1 MTKKRTWAVA
11 DALTARAAAGRPMA
25 TVMDMGGTALQ
36 NAATALVMMT
46 AASSPL
52 GEPEG
57 REYAGTISRQ
67 LLRAAMANGFDGA
80 QEYLGLFRAN
90 EMTPRLQE
98 LADDAV
104 RAIGGAA
111 AFFELLELATT
122 PADMMGG
129 AQ

>member
-25 TVMDMGGTALQ
+25 TVMNMGGTASQ
-36 NAATALVMMT
+36 NAALVMIMMT

-52 GEPEG
+52 GAPEG

-67 LLRAAMANGFDGA
+67 LLRAAAAGGFDSTE
-80 QEYLGLFRAN
+80 EYLGLFRAN
-90 EMTPRLQE
+90 EMTPRLQQ
-98 LADDAV
+98 LAADAV

-111 AFFELLELATT
+111 EFFALLELATT
-122 PADMMGG
+122 PAELMGG

>member
-1 MTKKRTWAVA
+1 MTKKRTWAVE
-11 DALTARAAAGRPMA
+11 DALTARAAAGRPRA
-25 TVMDMGGTALQ
+25 TVMDMGGTTSQ

-52 GEPEG
+52 GAPEG
-57 REYAGTISRQ
+57 REYAGVISRQ
-67 LLRAAMANGFDGA
+67 LLRAAMAGGFDDVK
-80 QEYLGLFRAN
+80 EYLGLFRAN

-98 LADDAV
+98 LAADAV

-111 AFFELLELATT
+111 EFFELMELATT
-122 PADMMGG
+122 PAELMGG

>member
-1 MTKKRTWAVA
+1 MKNKRTWAVE

-25 TVMDMGGTALQ
+25 TLMDMGGNTAQ
-36 NAATALVMMT
+36 NAALALVMMT

-57 REYAGTISRQ
+57 REYAGVVSRQ
-67 LLRAAMANGFDGA
+67 LLRAAMAGGFDCTE
-80 QEYLGLFRAN
+80 EYLRLFRAN
-90 EMTPRLQE
+90 AMTPRLQE
-98 LADDAV
+98 LAADAV

-111 AFFELLELATT
+111 KFFELLELATT
-122 PADMMGG
+122 PADLMGG

>member
-52 GEPEG
+52 GAPEG

-67 LLRAAMANGFDGA
+67 LLRAAMANGFDGVK
-80 QEYLGLFRAN
+80 EYLGLFRAN
-90 EMTPRLQE
+90 EMTPRLQQ
-98 LADDAV
+98 LAADAV

-111 AFFELLELATT
+111 EFFALLELATT
-122 PADMMGG
+122 PTDLMGG

>member
-1 MTKKRTWAVA
+1 
-11 DALTARAAAGRPMA
+11 MA

-52 GEPEG
+52 GAPEG
-57 REYAGTISRQ
+57 REYAGVISRQ
-67 LLRAAMANGFDGA
+67 LLRAAMANGFDSTE
-80 QEYLGLFRAN
+80 EYLSLFRAN
-90 EMTPRLQE
+90 AMTPRLQE
-98 LADDAV
+98 LAADAV

-111 AFFELLELATT
+111 EFFELLELATT
-122 PADMMGG
+122 PTDLMGG

>member
-1 MTKKRTWAVA
+1 MKKAKKWAVE
-11 DALTARAAAGRPMA
+11 TAQTGRAQSSQSMA
-25 TVMDMGGTALQ
+25 SMMNMGGTPDQ
-36 NAATALVMMT
+36 NAALVMVMMT

-90 EMTPRLQE
+90 EMTPRLRE
-98 LADDAV
+98 LAADAV

-122 PADMMGG
+122 PAALMGG

>member
-1 MTKKRTWAVA
+1 MKKKRTWAVA

-25 TVMDMGGTALQ
+25 TVMNMGGTASQ

-57 REYAGTISRQ
+57 REYAGVIHRQ
-67 LLRAAMANGFDGA
+67 LLRAAMAGGFDGVK
-80 QEYLGLFRAN
+80 EYIGLFRAN

-111 AFFELLELATT
+111 KFFELLELATT
-122 PADMMGG
+122 PAGLMGV

>member
-1 MTKKRTWAVA
+1 MTKKRTWAVE

-52 GEPEG
+52 GAPEG
-57 REYAGTISRQ
+57 REYAGVISRQ

-98 LADDAV
+98 LAADAV

-111 AFFELLELATT
+111 EFFELLELATT
-122 PADMMGG
+122 PADLMGG